1 MKPLLLYLLL
11 LLWGC
16 SSMYVSPHTKAGQA
30 KIKKFTINTPYYV
43 QLHTTDALVPFKI
56 HWDGRAENM
65 IIDVEFII
73 RPTSPRIRFPL
84 YQPNLMGNSYRVYR
98 EHYNVSAS
106 KSFEGSFSIHQRGDY
121 RVRTTLV
128 NKYHSVSRT
137 SYFKVD

>member
-1 MKPLLLYLLL
+1 MKSLLLSLLL
-11 LLWGC
+11 FISC
-16 SSMYVSPHTKAGQA
+16 SPSYISPHTKAGQA
-30 KIKKFTINTPYYV
+30 RIESFTINTPYHV
-43 QLHTTDALVPFKI
+43 NLLVTHATVPFQI
-56 HWDGRAENM
+56 HWDGRAEHM

-73 RPTSPRIRFPL
+73 RPTSPRIGFTV

-98 EHYNVSAS
+98 NHYNVNLTE
-106 KSFEGSFSIHQRGDY
+106 SFEGSFSIHQRGDY

>member
-1 MKPLLLYLLL
+1 MKPLLLLLL
-11 LLWGC
+11 LLISC
-16 SSMYVSPHTKAGQA
+16 SPSYISPHTKAGQA
-30 KIKKFTINTPYYV
+30 KIESFTINTPYYV
-43 QLHTTDALVPFKI
+43 QLQTTNAIVPFRIK
-56 HWDGRAENM
+56 WDGRAEHM

-73 RPTSPRIRFPL
+73 RPTSPRIGFMV

-98 EHYNVSAS
+98 DHYNVNLTE
-106 KSFEGSFSIHQRGDY
+106 SFEGSFSVHQRGDY

>member
-1 MKPLLLYLLL
+1 MKPLLLLLL
-11 LLWGC
+11 LLISC
-16 SSMYVSPHTKAGQA
+16 SPRYISPHTKAGQA
-30 KIKKFTINTPYYV
+30 KIQSFTINTPYYV
-43 QLHTTDALVPFKI
+43 QLQTTDALVPFRIK
-56 HWDGRAENM
+56 WDGRAHHM

-73 RPTSPRIRFPL
+73 RPTSPRIGFTV

-98 EHYNVSAS
+98 NHYNVNLTE
-106 KSFEGSFSIHQRGDY
+106 SFEGSFSIHQRGDY

>member
-1 MKPLLLYLLL
+1 MKPLLLLLL
-11 LLWGC
+11 LLISC
-16 SSMYVSPHTKAGQA
+16 SSSYISPHTKAGQA
-30 KIKKFTINTPYYV
+30 KIESFTINTPYYV
-43 QLHTTDALVPFKI
+43 QLQTTDAIVPFKI
-56 HWDGRAENM
+56 HWDGRAEHM

-73 RPTSPRIRFPL
+73 RPTSPRIRFPI

-98 EHYNVSAS
+98 ELYGVSAT
-106 KSFEGSFSIHQRGDY
+106 KSFEGSFSVHQRGAY

>member
-1 MKPLLLYLLL
+1 MKLLLSIALLL
-11 LLWGC
+11 ISCGGA
-16 SSMYVSPHTKAGQA
+16 YISPHTKAGQA
-30 KIKKFTINTPYYV
+30 KIQDFTINTPYYV
-43 QLHTTDALVPFKI
+43 QLQTTNAIVPFRIK
-56 HWDGRAENM
+56 WDGRAQHM

-73 RPTSPRIRFPL
+73 RPTSPRIGFTI

-98 EHYNVSAS
+98 EHYSVSAT

>member
-1 MKPLLLYLLL
+1 MKPLLLLLL
-11 LLWGC
+11 LLISC
-16 SSMYVSPHTKAGQA
+16 SPSYISPHTKAGQA
-30 KIKKFTINTPYYV
+30 KIQDFTINTPYYV
-43 QLHTTDALVPFKI
+43 QLQTTNAIVPFRIK
-56 HWDGRAENM
+56 WDGRAEHM

-73 RPTSPRIRFPL
+73 RPTSPRIGFTV

-98 EHYNVSAS
+98 NHYNV
-106 KSFEGSFSIHQRGDY
+106 KLTESFEGSFSIHQRGDY

>member
-1 MKPLLLYLLL
+1 MKPLLLLLL
-11 LLWGC
+11 LLISC
-16 SSMYVSPHTKAGQA
+16 SPSYISPHTKAGQA
-30 KIKKFTINTPYYV
+30 KIQDFTINTPYYV
-43 QLHTTDALVPFKI
+43 QLQTTDAIVPFRIK
-56 HWDGRAENM
+56 WDGRAEHM

-73 RPTSPRIRFPL
+73 RPTSPRIGFTV

-98 EHYNVSAS
+98 DHYNVNLTE
-106 KSFEGSFSIHQRGDY
+106 SFEGSFSIHQRGDY

>member
-1 MKPLLLYLLL
+1 MKPLLLLLL
-11 LLWGC
+11 LLISC
-16 SSMYVSPHTKAGQA
+16 SPSYISPHTKAGQA
-30 KIKKFTINTPYYV
+30 RIESFTINTPYYV
-43 QLHTTDALVPFKI
+43 QLQTTDALVPFRIK
-56 HWDGRAENM
+56 WDGRAQHM

-73 RPTSPRIRFPL
+73 RPTSPRIGFTV

-98 EHYNVSAS
+98 NHYNV
-106 KSFEGSFSIHQRGDY
+106 KLTESFEGSFSIHQRGDY

>member
-1 MKPLLLYLLL
+1 MKPLLLLLL
-11 LLWGC
+11 LLISC
-16 SSMYVSPHTKAGQA
+16 SPSYISPHTKAGQA
-30 KIKKFTINTPYYV
+30 KIQDFTINTPYYV
-43 QLHTTDALVPFKI
+43 QLQTTDAIVPFKI
-56 HWDGRAENM
+56 HWDGRAEHM

-73 RPTSPRIRFPL
+73 RPTSPRIGFTV

-98 EHYNVSAS
+98 DHYNVNLTE
-106 KSFEGSFSIHQRGDY
+106 SFEGSFSIHQRGDY

>member
-1 MKPLLLYLLL
+1 MKPLLLLLL
-11 LLWGC
+11 LLISC
-16 SSMYVSPHTKAGQA
+16 SPRYISPHTKAGQA
-30 KIKKFTINTPYYV
+30 KIQDFTINTPYYV
-43 QLHTTDALVPFKI
+43 QLQTTDALVPFRIK
-56 HWDGRAENM
+56 WDGRAQHM

-73 RPTSPRIRFPL
+73 RPTSPRIGFTV

-98 EHYNVSAS
+98 NHYNVNLTE
-106 KSFEGSFSIHQRGDY
+106 SFEGSFSIHQRGDY

>member
-1 MKPLLLYLLL
+1 MKPLLLLLL
-11 LLWGC
+11 LLISC
-16 SSMYVSPHTKAGQA
+16 SPRYISPHTKAGQA
-30 KIKKFTINTPYYV
+30 RIESFTINTPYYV
-43 QLHTTDALVPFKI
+43 QLQTTDALVPFRIK
-56 HWDGRAENM
+56 WDGRAEHM

-73 RPTSPRIRFPL
+73 RPTSPRIGFTV

-106 KSFEGSFSIHQRGDY
+106 KSFEGSFSIRQRGDY

>member
-1 MKPLLLYLLL
+1 MKPLLLLLL
-11 LLWGC
+11 LLISC
-16 SSMYVSPHTKAGQA
+16 SPSYISPHTKAGQA
-30 KIKKFTINTPYYV
+30 RIESFTINTPYYV
-43 QLHTTDALVPFKI
+43 QLQTTDALVPFRIKC
-56 HWDGRAENM
+56 DGRAQHM

-73 RPTSPRIRFPL
+73 RPTSPRIGFTV

-98 EHYNVSAS
+98 DHYNVNLTE
-106 KSFEGSFSIHQRGDY
+106 SFEGSFSIHQRGDY

>member
-1 MKPLLLYLLL
+1 MKPLLLLLL
-11 LLWGC
+11 LLISC
-16 SSMYVSPHTKAGQA
+16 SPRYISPHTKAGQA
-30 KIKKFTINTPYYV
+30 KIQDFTINTPYYV
-43 QLHTTDALVPFKI
+43 QLQTTNAIVPFRIK
-56 HWDGRAENM
+56 WDGRAEHM

-73 RPTSPRIRFPL
+73 RPTSPRIGFTV

-98 EHYNVSAS
+98 NHYNVNLTE
-106 KSFEGSFSIHQRGDY
+106 SFEGSFSIHQRGDY

>member
-1 MKPLLLYLLL
+1 MKPLLLLLL
-11 LLWGC
+11 LLISC
-16 SSMYVSPHTKAGQA
+16 SPSYISPHTKAGQA
-30 KIKKFTINTPYYV
+30 KIQSFTINTPYYV
-43 QLHTTDALVPFKI
+43 QLQTTDAIVPFKI
-56 HWDGRAENM
+56 HWDGRAEHM

-73 RPTSPRIRFPL
+73 RPTSPRIGFTV

-98 EHYNVSAS
+98 NRYNVNLTE
-106 KSFEGSFSIHQRGDY
+106 SFEGSFSIHQRGDY

>member
-1 MKPLLLYLLL
+1 MKPLLLLLL
-11 LLWGC
+11 LLISC
-16 SSMYVSPHTKAGQA
+16 SSSYISPHTKAGQA
-30 KIKKFTINTPYYV
+30 KIQDFTINTPYYV
-43 QLHTTDALVPFKI
+43 QLQTTDALVPFRIK
-56 HWDGRAENM
+56 WDGRAQHM

-73 RPTSPRIRFPL
+73 RPTSPRIRFPI

-98 EHYNVSAS
+98 EHYGVSAT
-106 KSFEGSFSIHQRGDY
+106 KSFEGSFSVHQRGDY

>member
-1 MKPLLLYLLL
+1 MKPLLLLLL
-11 LLWGC
+11 LLISC
-16 SSMYVSPHTKAGQA
+16 SPRYISPHTKAGQA
-30 KIKKFTINTPYYV
+30 KIQDFTINTPYYV
-43 QLHTTDALVPFKI
+43 QLQTTDAIVPFRIK
-56 HWDGRAENM
+56 WDGRAEHM

-73 RPTSPRIRFPL
+73 RPTSPRIGFTV

-98 EHYNVSAS
+98 DHYNV
-106 KSFEGSFSIHQRGDY
+106 KLTESFEGSFSIHQRGDY

>member
-1 MKPLLLYLLL
+1 MKPLLLLLL
-11 LLWGC
+11 LLISC
-16 SSMYVSPHTKAGQA
+16 SPRYISPHTKAGQA
-30 KIKKFTINTPYYV
+30 KIQDFTINTPYYV
-43 QLHTTDALVPFKI
+43 QLQTTDAIVPFRIK
-56 HWDGRAENM
+56 WDGRAEHM

-73 RPTSPRIRFPL
+73 RPTSPRIGFTV

-98 EHYNVSAS
+98 DHYNVNLTE
-106 KSFEGSFSIHQRGDY
+106 SFEGSFSIHQRGDY

>member
-84 YQPNLMGNSYRVYR
+84 YQPNLMGNSYRVHR
-98 EHYNVSAS
+98 DGFKVSNTE
-106 KSFEGSFSIHQRGDY
+106 SFEGSFNVHQRGDY
-121 RVRTTLV
+121 RVRATLS
-128 NKYHSVSRT
+128 NDHWSMSRT

>member
-1 MKPLLLYLLL
+1 MKSLLLSLLL
-11 LLWGC
+11 LISC
-16 SSMYVSPHTKAGQA
+16 SPSYISPHTKAGQA
-30 KIKKFTINTPYYV
+30 KIESFTINTPYYV
-43 QLHTTDALVPFKI
+43 QLQTTNAIVPFRIK
-56 HWDGRAENM
+56 WDGRAEHM

-73 RPTSPRIRFPL
+73 RPTSPRIGFTV

-98 EHYNVSAS
+98 NHYNVNLTE
-106 KSFEGSFSIHQRGDY
+106 SFEGSFSIHQRGDY

>member
-1 MKPLLLYLLL
+1 
-11 LLWGC
+11 
-16 SSMYVSPHTKAGQA
+16 
-30 KIKKFTINTPYYV
+30 
-43 QLHTTDALVPFKI
+43 
-56 HWDGRAENM
+56 M

-73 RPTSPRIRFPL
+73 RPTSPRIGFTV

-98 EHYNVSAS
+98 DHYNV
-106 KSFEGSFSIHQRGDY
+106 KLTESFEGSFSIHQRGDY

>member
-1 MKPLLLYLLL
+1 MKPLLLLLL
-11 LLWGC
+11 LLISC
-16 SSMYVSPHTKAGQA
+16 SPSYISPHTKAGQA
-30 KIKKFTINTPYYV
+30 RIESFTINTPYYV
-43 QLHTTDALVPFKI
+43 QLQTTDALVPFRIK
-56 HWDGRAENM
+56 WDGRAQHM

-73 RPTSPRIRFPL
+73 RPTSPRIGFTV

-98 EHYNVSAS
+98 NHYNVNLTE
-106 KSFEGSFSIHQRGDY
+106 SFEGSFSIHQRGDY

>member
-1 MKPLLLYLLL
+1 MKPLLLLLL
-11 LLWGC
+11 LLISC
-16 SSMYVSPHTKAGQA
+16 SPSYISPHTKAGQA
-30 KIKKFTINTPYYV
+30 RIESFTINTPYYV
-43 QLHTTDALVPFKI
+43 QLQTTDALVPFRIK
-56 HWDGRAENM
+56 WDGRAQHM

-73 RPTSPRIRFPL
+73 RPTSPRIGFTV

-98 EHYNVSAS
+98 DHYNVNLTE
-106 KSFEGSFSIHQRGDY
+106 SFEGSFSIHQRGDY

>member
-1 MKPLLLYLLL
+1 MKPLLLLLL
-11 LLWGC
+11 LLISC
-16 SSMYVSPHTKAGQA
+16 SPRYISPHTNAGQA
-30 KIKKFTINTPYYV
+30 KIQSFTINTPYYV
-43 QLHTTDALVPFKI
+43 QLQTTDALVPFRIK
-56 HWDGRAENM
+56 WDGRAQHM

-73 RPTSPRIRFPL
+73 RPTSPRIGFTV

-98 EHYNVSAS
+98 DHYNVNLTE
-106 KSFEGSFSIHQRGDY
+106 SFEGSFSIHQRGDY

>member
-1 MKPLLLYLLL
+1 MKSLLISLLLFIS
-11 LLWGC
+11 C
-16 SSMYVSPHTKAGQA
+16 SPSYISPHTKAGQA
-30 KIKKFTINTPYYV
+30 RIESFTINTPYHV
-43 QLHTTDALVPFKI
+43 NLLVTHATVPFQI
-56 HWDGRAENM
+56 HWDGRAEHM

-73 RPTSPRIRFPL
+73 RPTSPRIRFPI

-98 EHYNVSAS
+98 EHYSVNLTE
-106 KSFEGSFSIHQRGDY
+106 SFEGSFSIHQRGDY

>member
-1 MKPLLLYLLL
+1 MKPLLLLLL
-11 LLWGC
+11 LLISC
-16 SSMYVSPHTKAGQA
+16 SPRYISPHTKAGQA
-30 KIKKFTINTPYYV
+30 KIQDFTINTPYYV
-43 QLHTTDALVPFKI
+43 QLQTTNAIVPFRIK
-56 HWDGRAENM
+56 WDGRAQHM

-73 RPTSPRIRFPL
+73 RPTSPRIGFTV

-98 EHYNVSAS
+98 DHYNV
-106 KSFEGSFSIHQRGDY
+106 KLTESFEGSFSIHQRGDY

>member
-1 MKPLLLYLLL
+1 MKLLLSIALLL
-11 LLWGC
+11 ISCGGA
-16 SSMYVSPHTKAGQA
+16 YISPHTKAGQA
-30 KIKKFTINTPYYV
+30 KIQDFTINTPYYV
-43 QLHTTDALVPFKI
+43 QLHTTDALVPFQI

-73 RPTSPRIRFPL
+73 RPTSPRIRFMV

-106 KSFEGSFSIHQRGDY
+106 KSFEGSFSVYHRGDY

-137 SYFKVD
+137 SHFKVD

>member
-1 MKPLLLYLLL
+1 MKPLLLLLL
-11 LLWGC
+11 LLISC
-16 SSMYVSPHTKAGQA
+16 SPSYISPHTKAGQA
-30 KIKKFTINTPYYV
+30 KIQSFTINTPYYV
-43 QLHTTDALVPFKI
+43 QLQTTDAIVPFKI
-56 HWDGRAENM
+56 HWDGRAEHM

-73 RPTSPRIRFPL
+73 RPTSPRIGFTV

-98 EHYNVSAS
+98 NHYNV
-106 KSFEGSFSIHQRGDY
+106 KLTESFEGAFSIHHRGDY

>member
-1 MKPLLLYLLL
+1 MKPLLLLLL
-11 LLWGC
+11 LLISC
-16 SSMYVSPHTKAGQA
+16 SPRYISPHTKAGQA
-30 KIKKFTINTPYYV
+30 KIQSFTINTPYYV
-43 QLHTTDALVPFKI
+43 QLQTTNAIVPFRIK
-56 HWDGRAENM
+56 WDGRAEHM

-73 RPTSPRIRFPL
+73 RPTSPRIGFTV

-98 EHYNVSAS
+98 DHYNV
-106 KSFEGSFSIHQRGDY
+106 KLTESFEGSFSIHQRGDY

>member
-1 MKPLLLYLLL
+1 MKPLLLLLL
-11 LLWGC
+11 LLISC
-16 SSMYVSPHTKAGQA
+16 SPRYISPHTKAGQA
-30 KIKKFTINTPYYV
+30 KIQDFTINTPYYV
-43 QLHTTDALVPFKI
+43 QLQTTDAIVPFRIK
-56 HWDGRAENM
+56 WDGRAEHM

-73 RPTSPRIRFPL
+73 RPTSPRIGFTV

-98 EHYNVSAS
+98 NHYNVNLTE
-106 KSFEGSFSIHQRGDY
+106 SFEGSFSIHQRGDY

>member
-1 MKPLLLYLLL
+1 MKPLLLLLL
-11 LLWGC
+11 LLISC
-16 SSMYVSPHTKAGQA
+16 SPSYISPHTKAGQA
-30 KIKKFTINTPYYV
+30 KIESFTINTPYYV
-43 QLHTTDALVPFKI
+43 QLQTTNAIVPFRIK
-56 HWDGRAENM
+56 WDGRAEHM

-73 RPTSPRIRFPL
+73 RPTSPRIGFTV

-98 EHYNVSAS
+98 NHYNVNLTE
-106 KSFEGSFSIHQRGDY
+106 SFEGSFSIHQRGDY

>member
-1 MKPLLLYLLL
+1 MKPLLLLLL
-11 LLWGC
+11 LLISC
-16 SSMYVSPHTKAGQA
+16 SPSYISPHTKAGQA
-30 KIKKFTINTPYYV
+30 KIQSFTINTPYYV
-43 QLHTTDALVPFKI
+43 QLQTTNAIVPFRIK
-56 HWDGRAENM
+56 WDGRAEHM

-73 RPTSPRIRFPL
+73 RPTSPRIVFTV

-98 EHYNVSAS
+98 DHYNV
-106 KSFEGSFSIHQRGDY
+106 KLTESFEGSFSIHQRGDY

>member
-1 MKPLLLYLLL
+1 MKSLLLSLLL
-11 LLWGC
+11 FISC
-16 SSMYVSPHTKAGQA
+16 SPSYISPHTKAGQA
-30 KIKKFTINTPYYV
+30 RIESFTINTPYHV
-43 QLHTTDALVPFKI
+43 NLLVTHAIVPFQI
-56 HWDGRAENM
+56 HWDGRAEHM

-73 RPTSPRIRFPL
+73 RPTSPRIRFPI

-98 EHYNVSAS
+98 EHYSVNLTE
-106 KSFEGSFSIHQRGDY
+106 SFEGSFSIHQRGDY

>member
-1 MKPLLLYLLL
+1 MKPLLLLLFL
-11 LLWGC
+11 LISC
-16 SSMYVSPHTKAGQA
+16 SPRYISHHTKAGQA
-30 KIKKFTINTPYYV
+30 KIQSFTINTPYYV
-43 QLHTTDALVPFKI
+43 QLQTTDAIVPSKI
-56 HWDGRAENM
+56 QWDGRAEHM

-73 RPTSPRIRFPL
+73 RPTSPRIGFTV

-98 EHYNVSAS
+98 NHYNVNLTE
-106 KSFEGSFSIHQRGDY
+106 SFEGSFSIHQRGDY